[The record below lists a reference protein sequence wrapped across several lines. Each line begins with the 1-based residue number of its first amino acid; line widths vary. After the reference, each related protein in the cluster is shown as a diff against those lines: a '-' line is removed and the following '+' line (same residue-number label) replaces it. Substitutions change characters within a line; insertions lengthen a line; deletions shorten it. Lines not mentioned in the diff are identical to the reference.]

1 MSRQAANVA
10 ERLRKNG
17 LSGRTVTLKVR
28 LHDFTTLSRSTTLA
42 APTDAAPTIARLA
55 RGLLAEL
62 DTTGGVRL
70 LGVGVSGLADWIQ
83 EDLFGETEAEE
94 PRTTLAERARPSPP
108 DVRTW
113 GPGMDVVHDE
123 HRPRLGVGRGP
134 GIVTVRFE
142 TAETPAGPGALAAR
156 PTTRRLSAWRPA

>member
-1 MSRQAANVA
+1 MPERETKSVSVEGTYDTDLTDRRLMEGLVSRQAVNVA

-42 APTDAAPTIARLA
+42 APTDAGPTIARLA
-55 RGLLAEL
+55 RGLLGEL

-83 EDLFGETEAEE
+83 DDLFGDDEDGGRRGAGGGPARPVPSEAVPE
-94 PRTTLAERARPSPP
+94 RTTPIAFAPWIFAR
-108 DVRTW
+108 V
-113 GPGMDVVHDE
+113 
-123 HRPRLGVGRGP
+123 
-134 GIVTVRFE
+134 
-142 TAETPAGPGALAAR
+142 
-156 PTTRRLSAWRPA
+156 